1 MTAKDEESNVTAAY
15 PYKRV
20 MLKMSGEVL
29 MGPKEFGLDSET
41 VERVAQDIKEV
52 VDLGIEVCVVVGAGN
67 IFRGVS
73 GAADGMDR
81 TTADYMGMLGIVIN
95 ALALQNSLENMD
107 VDTRV
112 QSAIRMDSICEPYI
126 RRKAMRHMAKGR
138 VVIFA
143 AGTGNPYFTTDTAAT
158 LRASEMDCD
167 VIMKATKV
175 DGVYSADPKK
185 DPSAVHF
192 DRISYLDVLTK
203 DLKVMDATA
212 ISLARENNIPIV
224 VFSVL
229 EEGNFAKAAKSEG
242 KFTIVTNTQHIEIEV
257 KMALD
262 KNDIKRRMDG
272 AIDTLHKEFSGL
284 RTGRASANLLD
295 PVVVDL
301 YGSKMPLN
309 QVGTISV
316 PEPRMLSVQVWD
328 ASAVRSVEKAIRD
341 AGLGLNPMPDGN
353 NIRIPIPDLNE
364 ERRQELVKVAG
375 KYAESARIAVRNVRR
390 DGMDDIKKM
399 EKDNEVT
406 EDDAKRLSDD
416 VQKLTDD
423 SVKKIDSMLSDKE
436 KDIMTV

>member
-1 MTAKDEESNVTAAY
+1 MGMTAKDEESNVTAAY

-242 KFTIVTNTQHIEIEV
+242 KFTIVTNT
-257 KMALD
+257 
-262 KNDIKRRMDG
+262 
-272 AIDTLHKEFSGL
+272 
-284 RTGRASANLLD
+284 
-295 PVVVDL
+295 
-301 YGSKMPLN
+301 
-309 QVGTISV
+309 
-316 PEPRMLSVQVWD
+316 
-328 ASAVRSVEKAIRD
+328 
-341 AGLGLNPMPDGN
+341 
-353 NIRIPIPDLNE
+353 
-364 ERRQELVKVAG
+364 
-375 KYAESARIAVRNVRR
+375 
-390 DGMDDIKKM
+390 
-399 EKDNEVT
+399 
-406 EDDAKRLSDD
+406 
-416 VQKLTDD
+416 
-423 SVKKIDSMLSDKE
+423 
-436 KDIMTV
+436 